1 MRHTLPSLGLILTL
15 WTTPVF
21 AQLGTQLPPPADWQ
35 QRQQRRA
42 VPPQHRPL
50 PVPGMAPIGQGS
62 PLPPAPGALVNP
74 EQSYRVLVVGMHPV
88 RLHVLRQLAPQ
99 AFPVRHQG
107 QIAMQTG
114 VFQSLQE
121 AEQFA
126 AQLRQ
131 NGLPAQVVGP
141 VNPQRDAQVQM
152 VLSPPAQ
159 SSELGDLERI
169 ATWQSLRQNTMPSHR
184 PTVRVFVRPAIP
196 AHKEE
201 VLKQLV
207 PEAFRAM
214 YRGQLLWQVGRF
226 HERSRA
232 EQLAQYLRAR
242 GFQVV
247 VESQ

>member
-35 QRQQRRA
+35 QRQQRRTI
-42 VPPQHRPL
+42 PPQHRPL

-62 PLPPAPGALVNP
+62 PLPPAPGVLVNP

-99 AFPVRHQG
+99 AFPVQHQG

-152 VLSPPAQ
+152 VLNPPTQ
-159 SSELGDLERI
+159 GSDWERI
-169 ATWQSLRQNTMPSHR
+169 AAWQSLRQNTMPSHR
-184 PTVRVFVRPAIP
+184 PTIRVFVRPAAPTQQEDI
-196 AHKEE
+196 
-201 VLKQLV
+201 LKLV
-207 PEAFRAM
+207 PEAFRSM
-214 YRGQLLWQVGRF
+214 YRGQVLWQVGRF
-226 HERSRA
+226 HDQNRA
-232 EQLAQYLRAR
+232 EQLVQYLRAR